1 MPSLTARQFVI
12 LIIMVYPINC
22 IIMFK
27 RIKDIQQAPIFNLGL
42 GAKST
47 KLPIPSIVSQFM
59 RREVIYF
66 DGDEKRKAVAHVDD
80 IYMLFNQQRLSSA
93 GVDTVKAWL
102 NQLTPKSDALG
113 ELRKKCSDEQLLQLC
128 KSRYIQSPS
137 ELLAWSEY
145 LNQNFEQIV
154 CDAKL
159 AAQMRAQQQQQ
170 QQQPDAAASE

>member
-1 MPSLTARQFVI
+1 MFARRNNIQKPS
-12 LIIMVYPINC
+12 
-22 IIMFK
+22 
-27 RIKDIQQAPIFNLGL
+27 FNLSL
-42 GAKST
+42 GTRST

-59 RREVIYF
+59 RQKVTYF
-66 DGDEKRKAVAHVDD
+66 DGDQQCEAYSIVDD
-80 IYMLFNQQRLSSA
+80 IYMLFNQQRLVSA

-113 ELRKKCSDEQLLQLC
+113 ELRKKCSDEQLMSLC

-154 CDAKL
+154 NDAKL
-159 AAQMRAQQQQQ
+159 ASQLRAQQQQQ
-170 QQQPDAAASE
+170 QQQPELQQQSAAASD